1 MTSGSPQLRRRLS
14 LSCVRSYSAAC
25 CSPFS
30 RIYAARF
37 LWMEYYCRFFLCQRA
52 APPAQAPEI
61 HKRLRLLMIC
71 LFISCLQSWF
81 SISVVH
87 IRTSVPVLPFFV
99 SARNNIETLY
109 QISLVKAFFLLYNTD
124 TGEPRMQHP
133 WRQREHPFSSDLIAL
148 IFWYSQC
155 TRYWLRA
162 DATLSVS
169 AVCHP
174 CPMAGSPYACC
185 APSSAAPV
193 PVQGRP
199 PFAFLTT
206 RTALP
211 RLSFSTQSFYVTCF
225 FLC

>member
-30 RIYAARF
+30 RISAARF

-52 APPAQAPEI
+52 APSAQAPEI
-61 HKRLRLLMIC
+61 HKRLRLLMIR

-81 SISVVH
+81 SISVVY
-87 IRTSVPVLPFFV
+87 IRTSARVLPLFV

-133 WRQREHPFSSDLIAL
+133 WRQREHPFFSDLIAL
-148 IFWYSQC
+148 ILCFPNAQIHGC
-155 TRYWLRA
+155 GPLRA
-162 DATLSVS
+162 SICSMSSLSHGRFPLCLLCSFLRRSCPRTGAALFCLFGSTDGS
-169 AVCHP
+169 A
-174 CPMAGSPYACC
+174 
-185 APSSAAPV
+185 
-193 PVQGRP
+193 
-199 PFAFLTT
+199 
-206 RTALP
+206 

>member
-1 MTSGSPQLRRRLS
+1 MSASRSHISAQIPGGMTSGSPQLRRRLS
-14 LSCVRSYSAAC
+14 LSLC
-25 CSPFS
+25 C
-30 RIYAARF
+30 
-37 LWMEYYCRFFLCQRA
+37 
-52 APPAQAPEI
+52 
-61 HKRLRLLMIC
+61 H
-71 LFISCLQSWF
+71 
-81 SISVVH
+81 
-87 IRTSVPVLPFFV
+87 FFV
-99 SARNNIETLY
+99 SVRNNIETLY

-148 IFWYSQC
+148 TFWFSQC
-155 TRYWLRA
+155 TRYWLRT

-174 CPMAGSPYACC
+174 CPIAGSPYACC

-199 PFAFLTT
+199 SFAFLAA

-211 RLSFSTQSFYVTCF
+211 GCHSQHKVFTSYVCVKMVVSLPDCSFILPGS
-225 FLC
+225 

>member
-1 MTSGSPQLRRRLS
+1 MSASRSHTSAQIPGGMTSGSPQLRRRLS
-14 LSCVRSYSAAC
+14 LSLC
-25 CSPFS
+25 C
-30 RIYAARF
+30 
-37 LWMEYYCRFFLCQRA
+37 
-52 APPAQAPEI
+52 
-61 HKRLRLLMIC
+61 H
-71 LFISCLQSWF
+71 
-81 SISVVH
+81 
-87 IRTSVPVLPFFV
+87 FFV

-148 IFWYSQC
+148 IFWFSQC

-162 DATLSVS
+162 DAALSVS

-199 PFAFLTT
+199 PFDFLAT

>member
-1 MTSGSPQLRRRLS
+1 MSASRSHTSAQIPGGMTSGSPQLRRRLS

-71 LFISCLQSWF
+71 LFISCLQSCSF
-81 SISVVH
+81 H
-87 IRTSVPVLPFFV
+87 ICCLHKNLCPLCCHFFV
-99 SARNNIETLY
+99 SVRNNIETLY

-133 WRQREHPFSSDLIAL
+133 WRQREHPCSSDLIAL
-148 IFWYSQC
+148 ILCFPNAQVHGC
-155 TRYWLRA
+155 GPLRA
-162 DATLSVS
+162 SICSMSSLSHS
-169 AVCHP
+169 RFPLCLLCSFLRRP
-174 CPMAGSPYACC
+174 CARTG
-185 APSSAAPV
+185 AAP
-193 PVQGRP
+193 
-199 PFAFLTT
+199 F
-206 RTALP
+206 
-211 RLSFSTQSFYVTCF
+211 
-225 FLC
+225 

>member
-1 MTSGSPQLRRRLS
+1 M
-14 LSCVRSYSAAC
+14 
-25 CSPFS
+25 CSS
-30 RIYAARF
+30 D
-37 LWMEYYCRFFLCQRA
+37 LHCQ
-52 APPAQAPEI
+52 
-61 HKRLRLLMIC
+61 HKRQKYTNGYGCNDPSFHNPPPILLFPYLLFTWELSVLRC
-71 LFISCLQSWF
+71 
-81 SISVVH
+81 H
-87 IRTSVPVLPFFV
+87 FFV
-99 SARNNIETLY
+99 STRNNIKTLY
-109 QISLVKAFFLLYNTD
+109 QISLAKACFLLYNID

-148 IFWYSQC
+148 IFWFSQC